1 MKHYSLLVRYTV
13 IHPENNVQKTR
24 DSYQLLQIKQVPHKI
39 SISHVMQH
47 LVDEKLRGSSR
58 VLHSRP
64 KITMV
69 TLYPTFPGVYRDSSQ
84 EPRAEG
90 YLCTMHGTG

>member
-39 SISHVMQH
+39 SISPVMQH

-58 VLHSRP
+58 VLHSLP

-90 YLCTMHGTG
+90 YLCTMQGTG